1 MVRIIVFSCILLL
14 FLFPLS
20 CFSNDDGY
28 DTWPVV
34 DWQLSQP
41 EKEGMNGNSL
51 KEMDEYITAN
61 LRQASS
67 ALLVR
72 HGYVVFEKYYAGSND
87 DLRDVRSVTKSI
99 ISAIIGLAIKN
110 GYIKSID
117 ETMIAYFP
125 EYVND
130 LLDPSVRK
138 LSIRHL
144 LTMSAG
150 FKATPDPELLQDLLT
165 LPLYG
170 EPGLHFEY
178 NENDPLALSLII
190 TKATRLKA
198 ADFARTQL
206 FEPIGI
212 SFFKWDGIDGYSR
225 GADGLYLRSRDMAR
239 IGYLF
244 LRKGQWKG
252 HQIIPSE
259 WINQSTQGQIQLPDL
274 PDYKDESFGFLWW
287 CRTINGYQSYYAHG
301 LGGQVILIVPALDI
315 VFVST
320 SRDVNLELPFLLLL
334 EKFVFPAILN

>member
-1 MVRIIVFSCILLL
+1 MARITVLLCILLL

-20 CFSNDDGY
+20 CFSNDDGHG
-28 DTWPVV
+28 TWPGD
-34 DWQLSQP
+34 DWQLSSP
-41 EKEGMNGNSL
+41 EKEGMNAIPL
-51 KEMDEYITAN
+51 KEMDEYIKKN

-72 HGYVVFEKYYAGSND
+72 HGYVVFEKYYTGSKD
-87 DLRDVRSVTKSI
+87 DLRDVRSVTKSV
-99 ISAIIGLAIKN
+99 ISAIIGVAIKN

-117 ETMIAYFP
+117 EKMIDYFP

-150 FKATPDPELLQDLLT
+150 FKATPDPGVLQDLLT
-165 LPLYG
+165 LPLSG

-190 TKATRLKA
+190 TKATKLKA
-198 ADFARTQL
+198 ADFAKKKL

-212 SFFKWDGIDGYSR
+212 SFFKWNDIDGYST

-244 LRKGQWKG
+244 LREGQWET
-252 HQIIPSE
+252 HQIIHSE
-259 WINQSTQGQIQLPDL
+259 WIQQSARGQVRLPEL
-274 PDYKDESFGFLWW
+274 PEYKDEYYGFLWW
-287 CRTINGYQSYYAHG
+287 CRTIRGYQSYYAHG
-301 LGGQVILIVPALDI
+301 LGGQVIFVVPALDI

-320 SRDVNLELPFLLLL
+320 SRDVSVELPFLVLI
-334 EKFVFPAILN
+334 ESYVFPAILN